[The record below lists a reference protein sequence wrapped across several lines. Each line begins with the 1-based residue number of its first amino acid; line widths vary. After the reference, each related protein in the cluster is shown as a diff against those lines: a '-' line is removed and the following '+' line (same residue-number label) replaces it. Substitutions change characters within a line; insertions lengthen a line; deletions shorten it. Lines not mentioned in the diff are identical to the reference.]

1 MKSHRIK
8 GLMFLI
14 IASVLWSTGGVLI
27 KYIDWNPM
35 AIAGMRSG
43 ISAIVMILYLRHPF
57 KLRKINVLGASFY
70 SANMFLFV
78 IATKMTT
85 SANAILLQYT
95 APIWVALLSGWLL
108 KEKILKI
115 DWFTIALVMGG
126 MILFFVGDIQIGQ
139 MTGNI
144 LSIISGISLACV
156 IISLKLSND
165 GSPVEIPLLGNIL
178 TFVLCLPFIFT
189 TIPSFQSIIAILLLG
204 IFQLG
209 ISYILFTEGSRYLSA
224 IEIILIAVIEPLLN
238 PVWVFIFTKEA
249 PSKYA
254 IIGGVIV
261 ILGVISRNILISR
274 KK

>member
-1 MKSHRIK
+1 
-8 GLMFLI
+8 
-14 IASVLWSTGGVLI
+14 
-27 KYIDWNPM
+27 
-35 AIAGMRSG
+35 
-43 ISAIVMILYLRHPF
+43 
-57 KLRKINVLGASFY
+57 
-70 SANMFLFV
+70 
-78 IATKMTT
+78 
-85 SANAILLQYT
+85 
-95 APIWVALLSGWLL
+95 
-108 KEKILKI
+108 
-115 DWFTIALVMGG
+115 MGG

-249 PSKYA
+249 PSKFA